1 MTGTEAVR
9 EALDRLVA
17 DGKLVGYVL
26 GVRERG
32 TGSVV
37 AGGTSALGGPAMSP
51 DAQFPLTSNTK
62 PIAGVLAMRLV
73 ELGVVAL
80 DEPVDEHLPEL
91 AHPRVLARPDGPL
104 DEVVVAERPITLRHL
119 LTMTAGFG
127 WVAETGP
134 LSEAMAEQQV
144 SPGPYPPPMSPDEYL
159 RRLGELPL
167 AGQPGQNWRYHNSSD
182 VLGVLL
188 ARASGASVSELLAEH
203 VTGPLGMPDTGFVA
217 DPERMP
223 TGYGADAD
231 GNLEPLDHPG
241 QVFTHAP
248 AFESLA
254 CGLVSTVAD
263 YLEFLPVLAQGGPV
277 LSRGSAIQL
286 ATDQLTQAQRES
298 AAGFLEPGCGYG
310 FQVETRPD
318 GSVGWAGGLGTIG
331 YTNPLTGKSAALF
344 TPQSYEAPGTGEAFE
359 QFWQLLR

>member
-1 MTGTEAVR
+1 MTGTDAVR
-9 EALDRLVA
+9 EALDSLVA
-17 DGKLVGYVL
+17 DGRLVGYVL
-26 GVRERG
+26 GVREG
-32 TGSVV
+32 DTSSVV
-37 AGGTSALGGPAMSP
+37 AGGTRALGGPAMPP

-62 PIAGVLAMRLV
+62 PIGGVLAMRLV
-73 ELGVVAL
+73 ELGVLAL

-127 WVAETGP
+127 WMETGP
-134 LSEAMAEQQV
+134 LAEAMAEQQV

-159 RRLGELPL
+159 RRLGQLPL
-167 AGQPGQNWRYHNSSD
+167 AGQPGQHWRYHNSSD

-188 ARASGASVSELLAEH
+188 ARATGAAVSELLAEH
-203 VTGPLGMPDTGFVA
+203 VTGPLGIPDTGFVG

-223 TGYGADAD
+223 TGYGADAA
-231 GNLEPLDHPG
+231 GNLEPLTHPG
-241 QVFTHAP
+241 EVFTRAP

-263 YLEFLPVLAQGGPV
+263 YLEFLPVLAEGRPV
-277 LSRGSAIQL
+277 ISRGSAIQM
-286 ATDQLTQAQRES
+286 ATDQLTPAQRDS

-318 GSVGWAGGLGTIG
+318 GSVGWSGGLGTIG

-344 TPQSYEAPGTGEAFE
+344 TPQSYEAPGTAKAFE
-359 QFWQLLR
+359 QLWQLLR